1 MIQQQV
7 QQVAVGK
14 GDLIAYDEGLAPW
27 SWGSRVSKGFRHP
40 GNSFTKSSLSTVGV
54 DEGGRFVAEVLQP
67 SFTTPS
73 GLPPTEGE
81 GQAAQDGTKPVQGE
95 VSVVKLGELLV
106 QTGSLER
113 ALQPGLLGH
122 HFLLPALALVS

>member
-1 MIQQQV
+1 M
-7 QQVAVGK
+7 
-14 GDLIAYDEGLAPW
+14 
-27 SWGSRVSKGFRHP
+27 
-40 GNSFTKSSLSTVGV
+40 STVGV